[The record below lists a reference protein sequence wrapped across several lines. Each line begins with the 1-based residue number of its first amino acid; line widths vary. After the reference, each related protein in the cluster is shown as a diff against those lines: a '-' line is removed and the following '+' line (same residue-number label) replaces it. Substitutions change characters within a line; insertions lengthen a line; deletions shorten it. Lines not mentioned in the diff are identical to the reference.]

1 LLVERLYLKNFRNLA
16 AVLLDL
22 NPDLNII
29 LGANGQGKTN
39 ILEALYYLSTGKS
52 HRSNRDRDLINQKT
66 EEDKFAIQARIKK
79 KDKIKEKLAVSVSSQ
94 EKVYKINDEKKE
106 KLADFQGRL
115 NAVIFSPEDLKLVK
129 GSPSERRDFIDT
141 EVSQVSPNY
150 FRQLQSYKKI
160 LRQRNNILKDIRA
173 KKRKKDE
180 LLAVFTD
187 KLAKVGSRI
196 IAKRLEVIEKLKI
209 LARLQQRR
217 LTANQENLQ
226 LKYDISFSEKRA
238 DKITESSS
246 DFSEAEIKMIE
257 EIFQEELMSNFQQ
270 ERERGYTVSG
280 PHRDDLILKLNDFSV
295 RKYGSQGQQRTVA
308 LALKISELEFMKSE
322 KGEYPILLLDD
333 VFSELDSRRREAII
347 KLIGNRIQTFITT
360 TDKSLVADIAP
371 QESSYFKVV
380 SGQVSKG
387 W

>member
-1 LLVERLYLKNFRNLA
+1 
-16 AVLLDL
+16 
-22 NPDLNII
+22 
-29 LGANGQGKTN
+29 
-39 ILEALYYLSTGKS
+39 
-52 HRSNRDRDLINQKT
+52 
-66 EEDKFAIQARIKK
+66 
-79 KDKIKEKLAVSVSSQ
+79 
-94 EKVYKINDEKKE
+94 
-106 KLADFQGRL
+106 
-115 NAVIFSPEDLKLVK
+115 
-129 GSPSERRDFIDT
+129 
-141 EVSQVSPNY
+141 
-150 FRQLQSYKKI
+150 
-160 LRQRNNILKDIRA
+160 
-173 KKRKKDE
+173 
-180 LLAVFTD
+180 
-187 KLAKVGSRI
+187 
-196 IAKRLEVIEKLKI
+196 
-209 LARLQQRR
+209 
-217 LTANQENLQ
+217 
-226 LKYDISFSEKRA
+226 
-238 DKITESSS
+238 
-246 DFSEAEIKMIE
+246 
-257 EIFQEELMSNFQQ
+257 MSNFQQ